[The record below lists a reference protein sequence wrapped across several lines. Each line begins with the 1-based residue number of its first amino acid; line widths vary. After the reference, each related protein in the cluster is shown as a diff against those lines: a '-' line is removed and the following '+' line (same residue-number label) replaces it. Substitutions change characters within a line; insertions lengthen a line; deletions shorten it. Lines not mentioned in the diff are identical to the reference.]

1 MKSLVK
7 APVTIFTVWLNQ

>member
-1 MKSLVK
+1 MKFLVK